1 MKITMNCDKCNEA
14 LDQYL
19 DDELGEAE
27 VRELLLHVDSCDE
40 CSAGLARKK
49 ALRQTLKAMRY
60 APPEK
65 GFYDRM
71 LEETVKT
78 TQKNEA
84 MFWGSAGLG
93 AAMAASVIAWLVLVL
108 PADQMQDIE
117 ALQLAGVS
125 ISLNVEK
132 TVRVSFESVSELE
145 DATLIVQV
153 PPGVEISGY
162 DSKTEIK
169 WTTDVSRGVNILA
182 LPIVVRSGM
191 GGTILARLEHSGK
204 SKTFQFNVD
213 VT

>member
-1 MKITMNCDKCNEA
+1 MNCDNCIET
-14 LDQYL
+14 LDRYL
-19 DDELGEAE
+19 DGELGEAADRDLE
-27 VRELLLHVDSCDE
+27 SHVDSCDR
-40 CSAGLARKK
+40 CSARLAQKR
-49 ALRQTLKAMRY
+49 ALRRALKVMPY
-60 APPEK
+60 VPPEH
-65 GFYDRM
+65 GFYDRV

-78 TQKNEA
+78 TQRNEA

-93 AAMAASVIAWLVLVL
+93 AAVAASVIAWLVLVL
-108 PADQMQDIE
+108 PADQMEDID
-117 ALQLAGVS
+117 ALQLTGVS

-145 DATLIVQV
+145 DAVLTVQV

-162 DSKTEIK
+162 DGKSEIK
-169 WTTDVSRGVNILA
+169 WSTDVTRGVNILA

-204 SKTFQFNVD
+204 SKTFQFDVD